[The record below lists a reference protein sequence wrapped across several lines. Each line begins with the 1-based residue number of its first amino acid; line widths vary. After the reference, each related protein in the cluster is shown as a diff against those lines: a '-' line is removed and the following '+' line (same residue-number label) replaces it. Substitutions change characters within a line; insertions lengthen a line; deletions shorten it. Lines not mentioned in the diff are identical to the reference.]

1 LTDLNN
7 TYVHTY
13 AGRSFDYAKHTYI
26 MGILNVTPDSFSDGG
41 KFFSADRA
49 VEHAI
54 LLAEQGADMLDIGG
68 ESTRP
73 GSVRISAEEELNR
86 VLPVIEGIRRHSD
99 IVLSIDTYKADVARQ
114 AIEAGVQ
121 IVNDI
126 SALRFDSGMID
137 VIRAGGASVILMH
150 MKGSPETMQLDPF
163 YDDVVSEV
171 GTFLTE
177 RAEYAVRA
185 GIQQILLDP
194 GIGFGKRFE
203 DNIALLRSLK
213 EFTGFGFPLAI
224 GVSRKSFIGTIL
236 DLPVDRRQVGTI
248 TATVLAMVN
257 GARLVRVHDVGDIK
271 KAVLVYQAVQTGSVQ
286 ESLHK

>member
-1 LTDLNN
+1 LSDLNY

-13 AGRSFDYAKHTYI
+13 AGRTFDYSKHTYI

-41 KFFSADRA
+41 KFISADRA
-49 VEHAI
+49 IEHAM
-54 LLAEQGADMLDIGG
+54 LLAEQGADILDIGG

-73 GSVRISAEEELNR
+73 GSVRISAEQELSR
-86 VLPVIEGIRRHSD
+86 VLPVIEGIRRQSD

-126 SALRFDSGMID
+126 SALRFDSGMPD
-137 VIRAGGASVILMH
+137 VIRACGASVILMH
-150 MKGSPETMQLDPF
+150 MKGNPETMQQDPY
-163 YDDVVSEV
+163 YDDVVGEV
-171 GTFLTE
+171 GTFLNE

-185 GIQQILLDP
+185 GIRQILIDP

-203 DNIALLRSLK
+203 DNITLIRSLK
-213 EFTGFGFPLAI
+213 ELTRFGFPLAI

-236 DLPVDRRQVGTI
+236 DLPVDRRMEGTI
-248 TATVLAMVN
+248 AATVLAMVN
-257 GARLVRVHDVGDIK
+257 GARLVRVHDVGEIK
-271 KAVLVYQAVQTGSVQ
+271 KAVMVYQVVQAGTIQ
-286 ESLHK
+286 ESLHN